1 MIILAIDLGKVRT
14 GIALSDKNEFLA
26 SPLCVIEER
35 DEKIL
40 LQKIFDI
47 CKKESVEEIVVGLP
61 INMDGSLGESAAHA
75 KLFAKRLKKITGL
88 PVFMRDER
96 GTTITAH
103 NYLNKTNVR
112 GRKRKAIVDCVAATI
127 ILQDYLDSKSR

>member
-14 GIALSDKNEFLA
+14 GLALSDKSEFLA
-26 SPLCVIEER
+26 SPLCVIEESNK
-35 DEKIL
+35 EIL

-47 CKKESVEEIVVGLP
+47 CKKESVEQIVVGLP
-61 INMDGSLGESAAHA
+61 VNMNGSLGESAVNA
-75 KLFAKRLKKITGL
+75 KLFSDQLRETTGL

-103 NYLNKTNVR
+103 NYLNRTNVR
-112 GRKRKAIVDCVAATI
+112 GRKRKAIIDSVAATI
-127 ILQDYLDSKSR
+127 ILQDYLDSRSR